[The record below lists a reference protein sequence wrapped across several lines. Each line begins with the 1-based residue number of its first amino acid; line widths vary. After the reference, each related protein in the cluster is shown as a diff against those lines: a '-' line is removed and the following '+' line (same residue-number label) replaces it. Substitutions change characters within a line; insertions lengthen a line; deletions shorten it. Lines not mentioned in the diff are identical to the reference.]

1 MSIYEGTWGSGAPP
15 EELIDFELCRQMHI
29 GWSELQATPSYV
41 KTVWWDLL
49 NARAEAEAAAHD
61 RSR

>member
-15 EELIDFELCRQMHI
+15 QELVDFELCRQMHI
-29 GWSELQATPSYV
+29 GWTELQSTPIYV
-41 KTVWWDLL
+41 RKVWWDLL
-49 NARAEAEAAAHD
+49 NTRAEAEQAAHD